1 LSNKQQQ
8 GENMRSIDSYLF
20 FDGNCRQAM
29 EFYAK
34 CLGGELHLMKYSDA
48 PNCPQGS
55 EDKVMHAAISKGT
68 SNLMASDWAAPAPIQ
83 LGNNFSLCVNCDS
96 REEIESLFNSI
107 GEGGQIT
114 MPLADAFWGSH
125 FGMLT
130 DKFGV
135 TWMFNFELPK
145 QS

>member
-1 LSNKQQQ
+1 MKT
-8 GENMRSIDSYLF
+8 IDNYLF

-34 CLGGELHLMKYSDA
+34 CLGAEVHLMKYSDA

-55 EDKVMHAAISKGT
+55 EDKVMHARITKGAI
-68 SNLMASDWAAPAPIQ
+68 NLMASDWAAPVPIQ
-83 LGNNFSLCVNCDS
+83 PGNNFSLCLNTDS
-96 REEIESLFNSI
+96 REETESVFKAI
-107 GEGGQIT
+107 GAGGQVT
-114 MPLADAFWGSH
+114 MPLADTFWGAY

-130 DKFGV
+130 DQFGV
-135 TWMFNFELPK
+135 NWMLNFELPK

>member
-1 LSNKQQQ
+1 MKT
-8 GENMRSIDSYLF
+8 IDNYLF

-34 CLGGELHLMKYSDA
+34 CLGAEVHLMKYSDA

-55 EDKVMHAAISKGT
+55 EDKVMHARITKGAI
-68 SNLMASDWAAPAPIQ
+68 NLMASDWAAPVPIQ
-83 LGNNFSLCVNCDS
+83 PGNNFSLCLNTDN
-96 REEIESLFNSI
+96 REETESVFKAI
-107 GEGGQIT
+107 GAGGQVT
-114 MPLADAFWGSH
+114 MPLADTFWGAY

-130 DKFGV
+130 DQFGV
-135 TWMFNFELPK
+135 NWMLNFELPK

>member
-1 LSNKQQQ
+1 MKT
-8 GENMRSIDSYLF
+8 IDNYLF

-34 CLGGELHLMKYSDA
+34 CLGAELRAMSYADA
-48 PNCPQGS
+48 PNAPQGS
-55 EDKVMHAAISKGT
+55 EDKIMHAAITKGT
-68 SNLMASDWAAPAPIQ
+68 TNLAASDWAAPVPFKR
-83 LGNNFSLCVNCDS
+83 GNNFSLCLNCDS
-96 REEIESLFNSI
+96 KEEIEKLFTAI

-114 MPLADAFWGSH
+114 MPLADTFWGAH

-130 DKFGV
+130 DQFGV
-135 TWMFNFELPK
+135 NWMFNFELPK